1 LRYAQIDFSALATTG
16 LKGHALEMIIPV
28 GRELKRFVVL
38 PRNRLRWLRMVIPV
52 RRELIWENIEKVV
65 VK

>member
-1 LRYAQIDFSALATTG
+1 
-16 LKGHALEMIIPV
+16 
-28 GRELKRFVVL
+28 LKRFVVL